1 MIVIDASIALSW
13 CFEDEASEETDAIAA
28 RMTETGAI
36 VPGLFKLEMA
46 NILLQ
51 AERRGRITPAQ
62 VAATIALLDELAIPV
77 DGETADRAFRE
88 TVGLARSHA
97 LTSYDAAYLELAL
110 RKGAALATRDRKL
123 AEAAR
128 ALGVA
133 VLP

>member
-28 RMTETGAI
+28 RIIDTGAI

-77 DGETADRAFRE
+77 DGETADRAWRE
-88 TVGLARSHA
+88 TLGLARAHA

-110 RKGAALATRDRKL
+110 RRGAALATRDRKL

>member
-28 RMTETGAI
+28 RIIDAGAI

-77 DGETADRAFRE
+77 DGETADRAWRE
-88 TVGLARSHA
+88 TLGLARAHA

-110 RKGAALATRDRKL
+110 RRGAALATRDRKL

>member
-28 RMTETGAI
+28 RLIDTGAT

-77 DGETADRAFRE
+77 DGETADRAWRE
-88 TVGLARSHA
+88 TLGLARAHA

-110 RKGAALATRDRKL
+110 RRGAALATRDRKL